1 MRFHH
6 SAQELSTKLPST
18 VPLLS
23 PPLPKPPPPGSA
35 IPGRSRVWSAPQA
48 CGGSLPAST
57 DGGPRGVNS
66 LPDRQ
71 PPEPAIS
78 TALCWT
84 PSISFEIKVRWRH
97 CLILHRKGLRLGVLA
112 WPGGDGLP
120 TVAGLLPAPARGCSS
135 ELPPA
140 GGRCPR
146 QPILLQK
153 SRHWDTCIPV
163 HPLGKRLLPPALGT
177 MTA

>member
-1 MRFHH
+1 MDKENDSGCSRARSLAYLSEPLELLKMTVWRFHH

-23 PPLPKPPPPGSA
+23 PPLPKPPTPGSA

-48 CGGSLPAST
+48 CGGNLPAST

-66 LPDRQ
+66 FPDRR
-71 PPEPAIS
+71 PPDPAIS

-97 CLILHRKGLRLGVLA
+97 RLILHRKGLRLGVLA
-112 WPGGDGLP
+112 GRRRPAYSGRAAPGSYPGLQ
-120 TVAGLLPAPARGCSS
+120 L
-135 ELPPA
+135 
-140 GGRCPR
+140 
-146 QPILLQK
+146 
-153 SRHWDTCIPV
+153 
-163 HPLGKRLLPPALGT
+163 
-177 MTA
+177 